1 MNDINISTLESRSS
15 LLPGRSSQG
24 HLLWA
29 PTQTTQQS
37 REDKAERRL
46 WKISLK
52 SDSSVFRL
60 IESLAFVLLG
70 AAAILAIGCSWS
82 ELSHLV
88 MTGSLEHMTQRFLTT
103 VPHAL
108 PN

>member
-1 MNDINISTLESRSS
+1 MSDTNISTLERRSS

-24 HLLWA
+24 HLLWV
-29 PTQTTQQS
+29 PTQQS

-52 SDSSVFRL
+52 SDSSVFWL

-88 MTGSLEHMTQRFLTT
+88 MTGSLEHMTQRF
-103 VPHAL
+103 
-108 PN
+108 